1 MSMKGPIGRIEQSGK
16 GFSMFTR
23 TAVAAFAALTLT
35 AGVVTTSSEAQ
46 AGWRGWGPAVGLG
59 IAAGIV
65 AGAAYATTAPGYY
78 VAPGYRSCR
87 FVERYDVYGN
97 YRGTQKVCDL
107 VAY

>member
-1 MSMKGPIGRIEQSGK
+1 MIG
-16 GFSMFTR
+16 
-23 TAVAAFAALTLT
+23 A
-35 AGVVTTSSEAQ
+35 
-46 AGWRGWGPAVGLG
+46 
-59 IAAGIV
+59 
-65 AGAAYATTAPGYY
+65 AAYAATAPGYY